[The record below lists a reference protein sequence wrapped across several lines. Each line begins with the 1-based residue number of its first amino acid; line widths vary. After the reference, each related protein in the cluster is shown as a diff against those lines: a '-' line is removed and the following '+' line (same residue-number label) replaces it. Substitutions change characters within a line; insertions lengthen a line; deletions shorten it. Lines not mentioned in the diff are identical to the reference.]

1 MKNLVVLLIVLVG
14 VGVVPFAMA
23 QDALSDTSSRSLEER
38 VKQLEEAAQI
48 EDDKW
53 PDRIEISGVL
63 EFEASYE
70 KKDSAVADE
79 DSSDLSLATVEVGI
93 GANITDHVSG
103 HILFLYE
110 DDEDIVV
117 DEGYILLDGGDE
129 IPLYLKAGEMYVPF
143 GSFESNMISDPLTL
157 EMGETRETALEIG
170 FESNGFYG
178 ALYAFNGDVDKAGE
192 DSHVDNYGAKAGYGV
207 ETDAFSLDVGV
218 SWINNFGGIIEEFV
232 AEMKSKDVAFAL
244 RDYVPGVGFH
254 GILAF
259 GPFTFIGEYV
269 TLLDEPEWN
278 VTDIVS
284 GSMAALGLTPVMKGA
299 EAETYNIEAAYT
311 CELGGRETVFAVGY
325 QGAEDLERE
334 TVFAVGY
341 QGAENLEEALPEKR
355 YIGSVGIGLYDG
367 TTLSV
372 EYLHDEYEDDVRK
385 TDMVTAQL
393 VVEF

>member
-1 MKNLVVLLIVLVG
+1 
-14 VGVVPFAMA
+14 
-23 QDALSDTSSRSLEER
+23 
-38 VKQLEEAAQI
+38 
-48 EDDKW
+48 
-53 PDRIEISGVL
+53 
-63 EFEASYE
+63 
-70 KKDSAVADE
+70 
-79 DSSDLSLATVEVGI
+79 
-93 GANITDHVSG
+93 
-103 HILFLYE
+103 
-110 DDEDIVV
+110 V

-178 ALYAFNGDVDKAGE
+178 ALYAFNGDVDKDDE

-218 SWINNFGGIIEEFV
+218 SWINNIADSDGLGGFEKFV
-232 AEMKSKDVAFAL
+232 TGMKESKHVAFAL

-284 GSMAALGLTPVMKGA
+284 GSMAALRLTPVMKGA

-325 QGAEDLERE
+325 QGTEDLERG

-341 QGAENLEEALPEKR
+341 QGAEDLEEALPEKR